1 MYEEAIKCILNAA
14 PYYYQSASGEAVQC
28 RPSDIT
34 AALRNS
40 AGIFYDVANASMPA
54 TDAGYFK
61 KIDFTECDG
70 TLKRRVLL
78 WICLILY

>member
-1 MYEEAIKCILNAA
+1 MYEEAIKCLLNAA
-14 PYYYQSASGEAVQC
+14 PYYYQSATGEVVQC

-40 AGIFYDVANASMPA
+40 AGIFYDVANASIPA
-54 TDAGYFK
+54 TAPGYFK

-70 TLKRRVLL
+70 TLKQRVLL
-78 WICLILY
+78 LIFY